1 MIYIKSVIRYSFF
14 LLFLLS
20 IISCNK
26 KELTTDKL
34 IETIVRD
41 SLGYKDNYKS
51 IIVFQEKG
59 CINCQYKTLEFIKQ
73 NQNNKEYLF
82 IIQSNGELVD
92 LSSIK
97 KENSNIIFDYK
108 KYLYNYNITNG
119 SAAIIFN
126 GVKVDTILKFDDPY
140 ELNKNIK
147 LVKSHL

>member
-73 NQNNKEYLF
+73 NQNNKDYLF
-82 IIQSNGELVD
+82 IIQSNDELVD

-119 SAAIIFN
+119 SAAIIFS